1 MYLRNNNMTKKN
13 MIDAY
18 NRILTQKQYT
28 RTSQNPLNSEKSMS
42 IRKGMRDLASW
53 TDNIGSAKELF
64 LTAETSLTQVGS
76 TLYRDVYTKLVQG
89 STSTVGEVGMMSVG
103 TQLRQDAE
111 EMVDAMNADFNERQM
126 FGGASQNKTPF
137 TIENLYGTQEDG
149 VTPDLDNITDER
161 VCYNGIDMQTIYK
174 NSTDGLF
181 YGTKIGENGEKTE
194 DVLVPGQQSVLLDI
208 GLGIEFDADLN
219 VNKNTAFDT
228 ALHGF
233 KILGYGEDDEGYPTN
248 IIQLTLDAS
257 KIAST
262 GDINRIGDLGKYIDK
277 TADASANITTAITE
291 IGVKYTSL
299 DYYKSKNDDSLM
311 SLRERQN
318 TVEGTDI
325 YEDITSYYAIQSA
338 YDASLQMG
346 GNILPK
352 SIFDFI

>member
-1 MYLRNNNMTKKN
+1 

-18 NRILTQKQYT
+18 NRILTQKQYN

-42 IRKGMRDLASW
+42 IRKGMRDLESW

-64 LTAETSLTQVGS
+64 TTAESSLTQVSG
-76 TLYRDVYTKLVQG
+76 TLYRDVNNKLIQG
-89 STSTVGEVGMMSVG
+89 STTTVGSVGMAAVG
-103 TQLRQDAE
+103 TQLRQVGE
-111 EMVDAMNADFNERQM
+111 EMIDAMNADFNERQM

-137 TIENLYGTQEDG
+137 TIENLYDVKTDG
-149 VTPDLDNITDER
+149 SLDMDKIKEER

-174 NSTDGLF
+174 NDADGLY
-181 YGTKIGENGEKTE
+181 YGTKIENGVKTA
-194 DVLVPGQQSVLLDI
+194 DTLVPGQEPVLLDI
-208 GLGIEFDADLN
+208 GLGIEFDADFN

-233 KILGYGEDDEGYPTN
+233 KILGYGEDSDGYPTN

-257 KIAST
+257 KIAES
-262 GDINRIGDLGKYIDK
+262 GDITRVHELNQYIDK
-277 TADASANITTAITE
+277 TSDAAANISTAITE

-299 DYYKSKNDDSLM
+299 DYYKSKNEDSVM

-318 TVEGTDI
+318 TVEGTDM
-325 YEDITSYYAIQSA
+325 YADITSYYAIEAA
-338 YDASLQMG
+338 YNAALQMG